1 MIWNKFRDL
10 TKSLDIVCEGYC
22 GHAEERG
29 PWHRDH
35 LNKFYKSVRCEL
47 AHTSVVD
54 LRDEKG
60 LWMMHTAFFAAPQ
73 YPMPIFGFD
82 VIVGRG
88 KVTGCFHDMSPTTGD
103 SPIDETWKT
112 MTYGFEP
119 ARKRELPE
127 WANFFSDNMVV
138 MGASNNEKEIDQVCY
153 IGLEMANAWFKAL
166 DDMKPTNSPEIM
178 ALHEQGKQDYCTGQ
192 LKNERSKDVMTNVL
206 GMDRT
211 YVEDFKRIQFP
222 F

>member
-1 MIWNKFRDL
+1 MWNKFRDL

-35 LNKFYKSVRCEL
+35 INKFYSSVRCEL

-54 LRDEKG
+54 LRAEKG
-60 LWMMHTAFFAAPQ
+60 LWMMHTAFFSARN
-73 YPMPIFGFD
+73 YPMPVYGFD
-82 VIVGRG
+82 VIVGKN
-88 KVTGCFHDMSPTTGD
+88 KVTGCFHDISPTTGG
-103 SPIDETWKT
+103 SPIDETWKKYT
-112 MTYGFEP
+112 HGFE
-119 ARKRELPE
+119 ASRKRELPE

-138 MGASNNEKEIDQVCY
+138 MGATADEKEIDQVCH
-153 IGLEMANAWFKAL
+153 IGLTMANAWFKAL
-166 DDMKPTNSPEIM
+166 EEMDPTPSEIEICT
-178 ALHEQGKQDYCTGQ
+178 HEQGKMLYCEGQ

-206 GMDRT
+206 GMERE
-211 YVEDFKRIQFP
+211 YVERFKRIQFP